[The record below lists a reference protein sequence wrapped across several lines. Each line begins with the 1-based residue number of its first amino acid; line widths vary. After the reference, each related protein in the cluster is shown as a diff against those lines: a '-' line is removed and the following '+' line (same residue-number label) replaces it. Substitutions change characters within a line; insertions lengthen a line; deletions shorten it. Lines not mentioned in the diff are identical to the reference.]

1 MYRYLNLHVDVKSNS
16 QCWTLACAC
25 LIHVYRVDVSGC
37 QKLSF
42 VFKRCS
48 LPTPHFEIIIHHKQN
63 VPFSYGYG
71 CLCWWNWKQE
81 TGYFCV
87 IQSTHNN
94 YLAYSLV
101 HVASQNYSTVYIFFC
116 EAHRQ
121 TNATH
126 ILYCI
131 IHCTVDCNNYNIY
144 STCLYLFCVWIALNI
159 IFMYSIIGWTP
170 VYTMYRSC
178 TVHILYNLYFPY

>member
-1 MYRYLNLHVDVKSNS
+1 MLD
-16 QCWTLACAC
+16 TC
-25 LIHVYRVDVSGC
+25 LIILYQVHVSGC

-48 LPTPHFEIIIHHKQN
+48 LPTPHEIIIHHKQN

-101 HVASQNYSTVYIFFC
+101 LYMLQVKIILQCIFFSVRLIDKQMS
-116 EAHRQ
+116 H
-121 TNATH
+121 TYYIH
-126 ILYCI
+126 VYCIYNI
-131 IHCTVDCNNYNIY
+131 IHCRVDCNNYNIYIY

-170 VYTMYRSC
+170 VYTMYMYSLLRI
-178 TVHILYNLYFPY
+178 ILNF